1 MSVKKQGKHRNPKSE
16 SENVIKV
23 TADMI
28 KPVEPPKEEEKK
40 PIIICC
46 DMSEDFDVNIHA
58 ESALKKVDDFIK
70 EKMPD
75 EKNKIVC
82 HFKKNGELVG
92 EFYMRYGN

>member
-1 MSVKKQGKHRNPKSE
+1 MSVKKQGKHHHQKEAS
-16 SENVIKV
+16 NVVKV

-46 DMSEDFDVNIHA
+46 DMHQDFDVNLHA

-70 EKMPD
+70 EKMGD
-75 EKNKIVC
+75 EKQKIVC
-82 HFKKNGELVG
+82 HFKKDGVLVG
-92 EFYMRYGN
+92 EFVMRYGN